1 MDVEKEKK
9 LLANLCHKHGIS
21 FDLRLEPPTEAKIIL
36 IKKNYFSTYIFTF
49 KKKKFD
55 SCFSIF

>member
-36 IKKNYFSTYIFTF
+36 IKKNYFSTF